1 MRRPLRL
8 LREIG
13 PKGWLSFQLTVGGTF
28 FVFLL
33 NPIYWLLTTAW
44 LLTEAGV
51 IESAFPSFLY
61 YAGGLGFYFGN
72 FVLAYMFAAG
82 TARRGYHDLVKYALF
97 VPVYWLLM
105 SIAAWKGLLQL
116 FFKPF
121 YWEKTQHGLF
131 ESEQG

>member
-1 MRRPLRL
+1 M
-8 LREIG
+8 
-13 PKGWLSFQLTVGGTF
+13 
-28 FVFLL
+28 
-33 NPIYWLLTTAW
+33 
-44 LLTEAGV
+44 

-121 YWEKTQHGLF
+121 YWEKTQHGRF
-131 ESEQG
+131 EPAPSDAAPDHTRGGLM